1 MDESALA
8 LATVVLCAVAVVALL
23 VAEWFDS
30 ANHPQVIYRLMML
43 TPESGNSYHAVGE
56 LMIRGRTRP
65 IESTIILDFSA
76 PDGSGDASDVAHASG
91 SLVMDRKD
99 YRLGVGPMAL
109 FVKIGREVTVRFEL
123 TAHPVR

>member
-1 MDESALA
+1 MLRIDSASFDLNDTLA
-8 LATVVLCAVAVVALL
+8 SAFATS
-23 VAEWFDS
+23 AEWFDS
-30 ANHPQVIYRLMML
+30 VNHPQIVYRLMKL
-43 TPESGNSYHAVGE
+43 TPKSGNSYHAVGE

-65 IESTIILDFSA
+65 IESTIILDFAAS
-76 PDGSGDASDVAHASG
+76 DGSGAASVEAHASG

-109 FVKIGREVTVRFEL
+109 FVDIGREVTVRFEL